1 MQHQN
6 QLKAYVMLILCTA
19 FWSGNFIVGKVA
31 TFFEIPPITLNFYRW
46 VFAWILLAP
55 FTIKEA
61 FNHFG
66 IIKKNII
73 AIMIMAFTSI
83 SVFNSVV
90 YYALNYTQALNG
102 VLMIS
107 TIPVIIICLGS
118 IFKTEKASMYQIV
131 GVTTSL
137 LGVMIIIT
145 KMDLQRL
152 IHLQLNKGDLWM
164 LVAMLSWAIYSII
177 IKEKKINLRPFV
189 LLEVLITFGV
199 IFLLP
204 FYVWELMSGKHLPIN
219 MPVLLTIAYVVL
231 FAGIGAY
238 ILWNGAVMIVG
249 ANRAG
254 TFLHL
259 MPVFSSIMAITLLG
273 ETFAMFHIV
282 GALFIIS
289 GIILSSRKKLS

>member
-1 MQHQN
+1 
-6 QLKAYVMLILCTA
+6 MLILCTA

-31 TFFEIPPITLNFYRW
+31 TFFEIPPVTLNFYRW
-46 VFAWILLAP
+46 LFAWALLAP
-55 FTIKEA
+55 FTLKEA
-61 FNHFG
+61 FNHID

-73 AIMIMAFTSI
+73 AIMIMAVTSI
-83 SVFNSVV
+83 SIFNSVV

-107 TIPVIIICLGS
+107 TIPVLIIFISS
-118 IFKTEKASMYQIV
+118 IFKTEKANIYQIV
-131 GVTTSL
+131 GVGTSL
-137 LGVMIIIT
+137 LGVIIIIT

-189 LLEVLITFGV
+189 LLQVLITFGI
-199 IFLLP
+199 IFLFPVYLL
-204 FYVWELMSGKHLPIN
+204 ELMSGKHLPIN
-219 MPVLLTIAYVVL
+219 IPVLLTITYVVL

-238 ILWNGAVMIVG
+238 ILWNGAVMIIG

-273 ETFAMFHIV
+273 ESFAMFHIV

-289 GIILSSRKKLS
+289 GIFLSSRKKLS

>member
-1 MQHQN
+1 
-6 QLKAYVMLILCTA
+6 MLILCTA

-31 TFFEIPPITLNFYRW
+31 TFFEIPPVTLNFYRW
-46 VFAWILLAP
+46 LFAWALLAP
-55 FTIKEA
+55 FTLKEA
-61 FNHFG
+61 FNHID

-73 AIMIMAFTSI
+73 AIMIMAVTSI
-83 SVFNSVV
+83 SIFNSVV

-107 TIPVIIICLGS
+107 TIPVLIIFISS
-118 IFKTEKASMYQIV
+118 IFKTEKANIYQIV
-131 GVTTSL
+131 GVGTSL
-137 LGVMIIIT
+137 LGVVIIIT
-145 KMDLQRL
+145 KLDLQRL

-189 LLEVLITFGV
+189 LLQVLITFGI
-199 IFLLP
+199 IFLFPVYLL
-204 FYVWELMSGKHLPIN
+204 ELMSGKHLPIN
-219 MPVLLTIAYVVL
+219 IPVLLTITYVVL

-238 ILWNGAVMIVG
+238 ILWNGAVMIIG

-273 ETFAMFHIV
+273 ESFAMFHIV

-289 GIILSSRKKLS
+289 GIFLSSRKKIS

>member
-1 MQHQN
+1 
-6 QLKAYVMLILCTA
+6 MLILCTA

-31 TFFEIPPITLNFYRW
+31 TFFEIPPVTLNFYRW
-46 VFAWILLAP
+46 LFAWVLLAP
-55 FTIKEA
+55 FTLKEA
-61 FNHFG
+61 FNHID

-73 AIMIMAFTSI
+73 AIMIMAVTSI
-83 SVFNSVV
+83 SIFNSVV

-107 TIPVIIICLGS
+107 TIPVLIIFISS
-118 IFKTEKASMYQIV
+118 IFKTEKASIYQIV
-131 GVTTSL
+131 GVGTSL
-137 LGVMIIIT
+137 LGVVIIIT
-145 KMDLQRL
+145 KLDLQRL

-189 LLEVLITFGV
+189 LLQVLITFGI
-199 IFLLP
+199 IFLFPVYLL
-204 FYVWELMSGKHLPIN
+204 ELMSGKHLPIN
-219 MPVLLTIAYVVL
+219 IPVLLTITYVVL

-238 ILWNGAVMIVG
+238 ILWNSAVMIIG

-273 ETFAMFHIV
+273 ESFAMFHIV

-289 GIILSSRKKLS
+289 GIFLSSRKKLS

>member
-61 FNHFG
+61 LNHFE
-66 IIKKNII
+66 IIKNNMI

-107 TIPVIIICLGS
+107 TIPVLIICLGS

-177 IKEKKINLRPFV
+177 IKEKKLT
-189 LLEVLITFGV
+189 LG
-199 IFLLP
+199 
-204 FYVWELMSGKHLPIN
+204 HL
-219 MPVLLTIAYVVL
+219 Y
-231 FAGIGAY
+231 Y
-238 ILWNGAVMIVG
+238 
-249 ANRAG
+249 
-254 TFLHL
+254 
-259 MPVFSSIMAITLLG
+259 S
-273 ETFAMFHIV
+273 
-282 GALFIIS
+282 
-289 GIILSSRKKLS
+289 KY

>member
-1 MQHQN
+1 MQNKN
-6 QLKAYVMLILCTA
+6 QIKAYVMLIFCTA

-31 TFFEIPPITLNFYRW
+31 TFFEIPPVTLNFYRW
-46 VFAWILLAP
+46 LFAWVLLAP
-55 FTIKEA
+55 FTLKEA
-61 FNHFG
+61 FKH
-66 IIKKNII
+66 IDTIKKNII
-73 AIMIMAFTSI
+73 AIMIMAVTSI
-83 SVFNSVV
+83 SIFNSVV

-107 TIPVIIICLGS
+107 TIPVLIIFISS
-118 IFKTEKASMYQIV
+118 IFKTEKANIYQIV
-131 GVTTSL
+131 GVGTSL
-137 LGVMIIIT
+137 LGVVIIIT
-145 KMDLQRL
+145 KLDLQRL

-189 LLEVLITFGV
+189 LLQVLITFGI
-199 IFLLP
+199 IFLFPVYLL
-204 FYVWELMSGKHLPIN
+204 ELMSGKHLPIN
-219 MPVLLTIAYVVL
+219 IPVLLTITYVVL

-238 ILWNGAVMIVG
+238 ILWNGAVMIIG

-273 ETFAMFHIV
+273 ESFAMFHIV

-289 GIILSSRKKLS
+289 GIFLSSRKKLS